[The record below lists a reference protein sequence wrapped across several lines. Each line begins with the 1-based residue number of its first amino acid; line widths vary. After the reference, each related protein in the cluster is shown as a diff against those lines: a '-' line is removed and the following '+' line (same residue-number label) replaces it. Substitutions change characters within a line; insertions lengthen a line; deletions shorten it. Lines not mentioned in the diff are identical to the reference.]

1 MDQNKTEQKKIAVVG
16 LGGAGVKVLGRLAKS
31 LHAAHL
37 KLLAVD
43 TDSTLLDS
51 SGLTDEQKYL
61 ADSKWRQG
69 RGCGGNI
76 IEGQRSISR
85 ERAHIE
91 DMLVGSSLLV
101 VTGGLG
107 GGTATGG
114 VAVFAGIAR
123 KLKIP
128 SVFIITMPFSLEGH
142 SKRRTAESGIKEL
155 LPVADVLLYLPNDLL
170 FSRLPGDTPVNQAFD
185 MADMELARTIIGVS
199 EIISHGNLLAANLS
213 DIKEALNKQKS
224 FASIGV
230 GVADSDDG
238 LNRNHIAL
246 QRMLD
251 SPLLGGVEKL
261 READTV
267 IVSLTGGSDMKIDET
282 KKTLEAFEKFISAD
296 CELIVGANTAESYGS
311 QIQITAIA
319 IKFDR
324 QKNKK
329 SAPSS
334 VIPGLQEPE
343 PEAERPKPASLFGSD
358 LEQGEL
364 PLQNISRGIFLNTS
378 PVIHQGDDLDVPTF
392 QRKGIIIDKGSK

>member
-1 MDQNKTEQKKIAVVG
+1 MDQEKAEQKRIAVVG

-31 LHAAHL
+31 PHAALL

-43 TDSTLLDS
+43 TDSALLDG
-51 SGLTDEQKYL
+51 SGLAEEQKYL
-61 ADSKWRQG
+61 ADIKWRQG

-85 ERAHIE
+85 ERAQLE
-91 DMLVGSSLLV
+91 DMLAGSSLLI

-128 SVFIITMPFSLEGH
+128 SIFIITMPFSLEGH
-142 SKRRTAESGIKEL
+142 SKRRTAENGIKEL

-170 FSRLPGDTPVNQAFD
+170 FSRLAGDTPVAQAFE
-185 MADMELARTIIGVS
+185 MADMELARAIVGVS
-199 EIISHGNLLAANLS
+199 EIISHGNLLAANLA

-230 GVADSDDG
+230 GTADSDDG

-267 IVSLTGGSDMKIDET
+267 IVSLTGGADMKIDET
-282 KKTLEAFEKFISAD
+282 KKTLEAFEKFVSPD

-311 QIQITAIA
+311 QIQITAVA
-319 IKFDR
+319 IKFDQ
-324 QKNKK
+324 QKTKESV
-329 SAPSS
+329 SAS
-334 VIPGLQEPE
+334 VIPGLQENGPE
-343 PEAERPKPASLFGSD
+343 MEKPKPASLFGPE

-378 PVIHQGDDLDVPTF
+378 PVIYQGDDLDVPTF
-392 QRKGIIIDKGSK
+392 QRKGIIIDKGGK